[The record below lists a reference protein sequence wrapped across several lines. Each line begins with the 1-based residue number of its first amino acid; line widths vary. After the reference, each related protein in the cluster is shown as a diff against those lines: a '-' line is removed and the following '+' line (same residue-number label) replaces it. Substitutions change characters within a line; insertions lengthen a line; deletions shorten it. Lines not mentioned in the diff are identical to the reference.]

1 MKILVTGA
9 NGQLGNEMRRVDAGT
24 VAEYNF
30 IFTDVAELD
39 ITDRD
44 AVSAYFKEN
53 RPDYVVNCA
62 AYTDV
67 NRAESD
73 LEKAE
78 LINATAPKI
87 LAECCKEFGAK
98 FIHVSTDYVFDGS
111 AHLPYKETD
120 KEHPVSA
127 YGTTKYHGE
136 QNVVASGCDYII
148 IRTCWLYSS
157 FGKNFV
163 KTMANL
169 GATKEELGVVFDQ
182 IGTPTYAFDLA
193 CAIFIII
200 AKSAED
206 PSNFVKGIYHYS
218 NEGVCSWYDFA
229 VAVMELFNLKCYIK
243 PLHTDEYPTPANR
256 PAYSV
261 LDKTKIKTTFDFR
274 IPHWYTSLKACV
286 EMIKRG

>member
-1 MKILVTGA
+1 MNILVTGS
-9 NGQLGNEMRRVDAGT
+9 NGQLGNEMR
-24 VAEYNF
+24 VASANLQNHTF

-39 ITDRD
+39 ITNQA
-44 AVSAYFKEN
+44 AVNQFFAQNKI
-53 RPDYVVNCA
+53 DIVVNCA

-87 LAECCKEFGAK
+87 LAECCKANGAK

-120 KEHPVSA
+120 KENPVSA

-136 QNVVASGCDYII
+136 QNIVASGCEYVI

-163 KTMANL
+163 KTMATL
-169 GATKEELGVVFDQ
+169 GATKEEIGVVFDQ
-182 IGTPTYAFDLA
+182 VGTPTYAADLA
-193 CAIFIII
+193 NAIATII
-200 AKSAED
+200 AKTAQD
-206 PSNFVKGIYHYS
+206 PAAFVKGIYHFS
-218 NEGVCSWYDFA
+218 NEGVCSWYDFT
-229 VAVMELFNLKCYIK
+229 VAIMGLYNLNCRIK

-261 LDKTKIKTTFDFR
+261 LDKTKIKTTFGIT
-274 IPHWYTSLKACV
+274 IPHWYESLKVCV
-286 EMIKRG
+286 KKLKG

>member
-1 MKILVTGA
+1 MNILVTGS
-9 NGQLGNEMRRVDAGT
+9 NGQLGNEMR
-24 VAEYNF
+24 VASANLQNHTF

-39 ITDRD
+39 ITNQA
-44 AVSAYFKEN
+44 AVNQFFAQNKI
-53 RPDYVVNCA
+53 DIVVNCA

-87 LAECCKEFGAK
+87 LADCCKANGAK

-120 KEHPVSA
+120 KENPVSA
-127 YGTTKYHGE
+127 YGSTKYHGE
-136 QNVVASGCDYII
+136 QNIVASGCEYVI

-163 KTMANL
+163 KTMATL

-182 IGTPTYAFDLA
+182 VGTPTYAADLA
-193 CAIFIII
+193 NAIATII
-200 AKSAED
+200 AKTAQD
-206 PSNFVKGIYHYS
+206 PTAFVKGIYHFS
-218 NEGVCSWYDFA
+218 NEGVCSWYDFT
-229 VAVMELFNLKCYIK
+229 VAIMGLYNLNCRIK

-261 LDKTKIKTTFDFR
+261 LDKTKIKNTFGIP
-274 IPHWYTSLKACV
+274 IPHWYESLKVCV
-286 EMIKRG
+286 KKLKG

>member
-1 MKILVTGA
+1 MNILVTGS
-9 NGQLGNEMRRVDAGT
+9 NGQLGNEMRIVSEQLKHHT
-24 VAEYNF
+24 F
-30 IFTDVAELD
+30 FFTDVAELD
-39 ITDRD
+39 ITDKV
-44 AVSAYFKEN
+44 AVNEFFKQN
-53 RPDYVVNCA
+53 APDIVVNCA

-87 LAECCKEFGAK
+87 LAECCKANGAK

-120 KEHPVSA
+120 KENPVSA

-136 QNVVASGCDYII
+136 QNIVASGCEYVI

-163 KTMANL
+163 KTMATL

-182 IGTPTYAFDLA
+182 VGTPTYAADLA
-193 CAIFIII
+193 NAIATII
-200 AKSAED
+200 AKTAQDSAA
-206 PSNFVKGIYHYS
+206 FVKGIYHFS
-218 NEGVCSWYDFA
+218 NEGVCSWYDFT
-229 VAVMELFNLKCYIK
+229 VAIMGLYNLNCRIK

-261 LDKTKIKTTFDFR
+261 LDKTKIKNTFGIT
-274 IPHWYTSLKACV
+274 IPHWYESLKVCV
-286 EMIKRG
+286 KKLQG

>member
-1 MKILVTGA
+1 MNILVTGS
-9 NGQLGNEMRRVDAGT
+9 NGQLGNEMR
-24 VAEYNF
+24 VASANLPKHTF

-39 ITDRD
+39 ITNQA
-44 AVSAYFKEN
+44 AVNQFFKQN
-53 RPDYVVNCA
+53 KIDFVVNCA

-87 LAECCKEFGAK
+87 LADCCKEFGAK
-98 FIHVSTDYVFDGS
+98 FIHVSTDYVFDGT

-120 KEHPVSA
+120 KENPVSA

-136 QNVVASGCDYII
+136 QNIVASGCEYVI

-169 GATKEELGVVFDQ
+169 GATKNELGVVFDQ
-182 IGTPTYAFDLA
+182 VGTPTYAADLA
-193 CAIFIII
+193 NAIATIIVKT
-200 AKSAED
+200 AQD
-206 PSNFVKGIYHYS
+206 PSAFVNGIYHFS
-218 NEGVCSWYDFA
+218 NEGVCSWYDFT
-229 VAVMELFNLKCYIK
+229 VAIMGLYNLNCCIK

-261 LDKTKIKTTFDFR
+261 LDKTKIKTTFGIT
-274 IPHWYTSLKACV
+274 IPHWYESLKECV
-286 EMIKRG
+286 KKLKD

>member
-1 MKILVTGA
+1 MNILVTGS
-9 NGQLGNEMRRVDAGT
+9 NGQLGNEMRIVSEQLKQHT
-24 VAEYNF
+24 F
-30 IFTDVAELD
+30 FFTDVAELD
-39 ITDRD
+39 ITDKV
-44 AVSAYFKEN
+44 AVNEFFKQN
-53 RPDYVVNCA
+53 APDIVVNCA

-87 LAECCKEFGAK
+87 LAECCKANGAK

-111 AHLPYKETD
+111 AHLPYNETD
-120 KEHPVSA
+120 KENPVSA

-136 QNVVASGCDYII
+136 QNIVASGCEYVI

-163 KTMANL
+163 KTMATL

-182 IGTPTYAFDLA
+182 VGTPTYAADLA
-193 CAIFIII
+193 NAIATII
-200 AKSAED
+200 AKTAQD
-206 PSNFVKGIYHYS
+206 PAAFVKGIYHFS
-218 NEGVCSWYDFA
+218 NEGVCSWYDFT
-229 VAVMELFNLKCYIK
+229 VAIMGLYNLNCRIK

-261 LDKTKIKTTFDFR
+261 LDKTKIKNTFGIT
-274 IPHWYTSLKACV
+274 IPHWYESLKVCV
-286 EMIKRG
+286 KKLKG

>member
-1 MKILVTGA
+1 MNILVTGS
-9 NGQLGNEMRRVDAGT
+9 NGQLGNEMRIVSEQLKQHT
-24 VAEYNF
+24 F
-30 IFTDVAELD
+30 FFTDVAELD
-39 ITDRD
+39 ITDKV
-44 AVSAYFKEN
+44 AVNEFFKQN
-53 RPDYVVNCA
+53 APDIVVNCA

-87 LAECCKEFGAK
+87 LAECCKANGTK

-120 KEHPVSA
+120 KENPVSA

-136 QNVVASGCDYII
+136 QNIVASGCEYVI

-163 KTMANL
+163 KTMATL

-182 IGTPTYAFDLA
+182 VGTPTYAADLA
-193 CAIFIII
+193 NAIATII
-200 AKSAED
+200 AKTAQD
-206 PSNFVKGIYHYS
+206 PSAFVKGIYHFS
-218 NEGVCSWYDFA
+218 NEGVCSWYDFT
-229 VAVMELFNLKCYIK
+229 VAIMGLYNLNCRIK

-261 LDKTKIKTTFDFR
+261 LDKTKIKNTFGIT
-274 IPHWYTSLKACV
+274 IPHWYESLKVCV
-286 EMIKRG
+286 KKLQG

>member
-1 MKILVTGA
+1 MKILVTGS
-9 NGQLGNEMRRVDAGT
+9 NGQLGNEMRL
-24 VAEYNF
+24 VASELTNHDF

-39 ITDRD
+39 ITDRK
-44 AVSAYFKEN
+44 AVTAFFEQYH
-53 RPDYVVNCA
+53 PDMVVNCA

-73 LEKAE
+73 LERAE

-87 LAECCKEFGAK
+87 LADSCKANGAK

-120 KEHPVSA
+120 KENPVSA

-136 QNVVASGCDYII
+136 QNIVASGCEYVI

-163 KTMANL
+163 KTMATL

-182 IGTPTYAFDLA
+182 VGTPTYAADLA
-193 CAIFIII
+193 AAIATIITKT
-200 AKSAED
+200 AQD
-206 PSNFVKGIYHYS
+206 PAAFVKGIYHFS
-218 NEGVCSWYDFA
+218 NEGVCSWYDFT
-229 VAVMELFNLKCYIK
+229 VAIMDFYNLKCRIK
-243 PLHTDEYPTPANR
+243 PIHTEEYPTPANR

-261 LDKTKIKTTFDFR
+261 LDKTKIKTTFGIA
-274 IPHWYTSLKACV
+274 IPHWYESLQRCV
-286 EMIKRG
+286 AKLKQA

>member
-1 MKILVTGA
+1 MNILVTGS
-9 NGQLGNEMRRVDAGT
+9 NGQLGNEMR
-24 VAEYNF
+24 VASANLQNHTF

-39 ITDRD
+39 ITNQA
-44 AVSAYFKEN
+44 AVSQFFAQNKI
-53 RPDYVVNCA
+53 DIVVNCA

-87 LAECCKEFGAK
+87 LADCCKANGAK

-120 KEHPVSA
+120 KENPVSA

-136 QNVVASGCDYII
+136 QNIVASGCEYVI

-163 KTMANL
+163 KTMATL

-182 IGTPTYAFDLA
+182 VGTPTYAADLA
-193 CAIFIII
+193 AAIATIITKT
-200 AKSAED
+200 AQD
-206 PSNFVKGIYHYS
+206 PTAFVNGIYHFS
-218 NEGVCSWYDFA
+218 NEGVCSWYDFT
-229 VAVMELFNLKCYIK
+229 VAIMDLYNLKCRIK
-243 PLHTDEYPTPANR
+243 PIHTEEYPTPANR

-261 LDKTKIKTTFDFR
+261 LDKTKIKTTFGIA
-274 IPHWYTSLKACV
+274 IPHWYHSLQECV
-286 EMIKRG
+286 KKLKE

>member
-1 MKILVTGA
+1 MNILVTGS
-9 NGQLGNEMRRVDAGT
+9 NGQLGNEMRIVSEQLKQHT
-24 VAEYNF
+24 F
-30 IFTDVAELD
+30 FFTDVAELD
-39 ITDRD
+39 ITDKV
-44 AVSAYFKEN
+44 AVNEFFKQN
-53 RPDYVVNCA
+53 APDIVVNCA

-87 LAECCKEFGAK
+87 LAECCKANGAK

-111 AHLPYKETD
+111 AHLPYNETD
-120 KEHPVSA
+120 KENPVSA

-136 QNVVASGCDYII
+136 QNIVASGCEYVI

-163 KTMANL
+163 KTMATL

-182 IGTPTYAFDLA
+182 VGTPTYAADLA
-193 CAIFIII
+193 NAIATII
-200 AKSAED
+200 AKTAQDSAA
-206 PSNFVKGIYHYS
+206 FVKGIYHFS
-218 NEGVCSWYDFA
+218 NEGVCSWYDFT
-229 VAVMELFNLKCYIK
+229 VAIMGLYNLNCRIK

-261 LDKTKIKTTFDFR
+261 LDKTKIKTTFGIT
-274 IPHWYTSLKACV
+274 IPHWYESLKVCV
-286 EMIKRG
+286 KKLKG

>member
-1 MKILVTGA
+1 MKIFVTGS
-9 NGQLGNEMRRVDAGT
+9 NGQLGNEMRL
-24 VAEYNF
+24 VASELTNHDF

-39 ITDRD
+39 ITDRK
-44 AVSAYFKEN
+44 AVTAFFEQHH
-53 RPDYVVNCA
+53 PDMVVNCA

-87 LAECCKEFGAK
+87 LADCCKANGAK

-120 KEHPVSA
+120 KENPVSA

-136 QNVVASGCDYII
+136 QNIVASGCEYVI

-163 KTMANL
+163 KTMATL

-182 IGTPTYAFDLA
+182 VGTPTYAADLA
-193 CAIFIII
+193 AAIATIISKT
-200 AKSAED
+200 AQD
-206 PSNFVKGIYHYS
+206 PAAFVKGIYHFS
-218 NEGVCSWYDFA
+218 NEGVCSWYDFT
-229 VAVMELFNLKCYIK
+229 VAIMDLYNLKCRIK
-243 PLHTDEYPTPANR
+243 PIHTEEYPTPANR

-261 LDKTKIKTTFDFR
+261 LDKTKIKTTFGIA
-274 IPHWYTSLKACV
+274 IPHWYESLQRCV
-286 EMIKRG
+286 AKLKQA

>member
-1 MKILVTGA
+1 MNILVTGS
-9 NGQLGNEMRRVDAGT
+9 NGQLGNEMR
-24 VAEYNF
+24 VASANLPKHTF

-39 ITDRD
+39 ITNQA
-44 AVSAYFKEN
+44 AVNQFFKQN
-53 RPDYVVNCA
+53 KIDFVVNCA

-87 LAECCKEFGAK
+87 LADCCKEFGAK
-98 FIHVSTDYVFDGS
+98 FIHVSTDYVFDGT

-120 KEHPVSA
+120 KENPVSA

-136 QNVVASGCDYII
+136 QNIVASGCEYVI

-169 GATKEELGVVFDQ
+169 GATKNELGVVFDQ
-182 IGTPTYAFDLA
+182 VGTPTYAADLA
-193 CAIFIII
+193 NAIATII
-200 AKSAED
+200 AKTAQD
-206 PSNFVKGIYHYS
+206 PSAFVNGIYHFS
-218 NEGVCSWYDFA
+218 NEGVCSWYDFT
-229 VAVMELFNLKCYIK
+229 VAIMGLYNLNCIIK

-261 LDKTKIKTTFDFR
+261 LDKTKIKTTFGIT
-274 IPHWYTSLKACV
+274 IPHWYESLKECV
-286 EMIKRG
+286 KKMKD

>member
-1 MKILVTGA
+1 MNILVTGS
-9 NGQLGNEMRRVDAGT
+9 NGQLGNEMRIVSEQLKQHT
-24 VAEYNF
+24 F
-30 IFTDVAELD
+30 FFTDVAELD
-39 ITDRD
+39 ITDKV
-44 AVSAYFKEN
+44 AVNEFFKQN
-53 RPDYVVNCA
+53 APDIVVNCA

-87 LAECCKEFGAK
+87 LAECCKANGAK

-136 QNVVASGCDYII
+136 QNIVASGCEYVI

-163 KTMANL
+163 KTMATL

-182 IGTPTYAFDLA
+182 VGTPTYAADLA
-193 CAIFIII
+193 NAIATII
-200 AKSAED
+200 AKTAQD
-206 PSNFVKGIYHYS
+206 TAAFVKGIYHFS
-218 NEGVCSWYDFA
+218 NEGVCSWYDFT
-229 VAVMELFNLKCYIK
+229 VAIMGLYNLNCRIK

-261 LDKTKIKTTFDFR
+261 LDKTKIKNTFGIT
-274 IPHWYTSLKACV
+274 IPHWYESLKVCV
-286 EMIKRG
+286 KKLQG

>member
-1 MKILVTGA
+1 MNILVTGS
-9 NGQLGNEMRRVDAGT
+9 NGQLGNEMR
-24 VAEYNF
+24 VASANLPKHTF

-39 ITDRD
+39 ITNQA
-44 AVSAYFKEN
+44 AVNQFFKQN
-53 RPDYVVNCA
+53 KIDFVVNCA

-87 LAECCKEFGAK
+87 LADCCKEFGAK
-98 FIHVSTDYVFDGS
+98 FIHVSTDYVFDGT

-120 KEHPVSA
+120 KENPVSA

-136 QNVVASGCDYII
+136 QNIVASGCEYVI

-169 GATKEELGVVFDQ
+169 GATKNELGVVFDQ
-182 IGTPTYAFDLA
+182 VGTPTYAADLA
-193 CAIFIII
+193 NAIATII
-200 AKSAED
+200 AKTAQD
-206 PSNFVKGIYHYS
+206 PSAFVNGIYHFS
-218 NEGVCSWYDFA
+218 NEGVCSWYDFT
-229 VAVMELFNLKCYIK
+229 VAIMGLYNLNCNIK

-261 LDKTKIKTTFDFR
+261 LDKTKIKTTFGIT
-274 IPHWYTSLKACV
+274 IPHWYESLKECV
-286 EMIKRG
+286 KKLKD

>member
-1 MKILVTGA
+1 MNILVTGS
-9 NGQLGNEMRRVDAGT
+9 NGQLGNEMR
-24 VAEYNF
+24 VASANLQNHTF

-39 ITDRD
+39 ITNQA
-44 AVSAYFKEN
+44 AVSQFFAQNKI
-53 RPDYVVNCA
+53 DIVVNCA

-87 LAECCKEFGAK
+87 LADSCKANGAK

-120 KEHPVSA
+120 KENPVSA

-136 QNVVASGCDYII
+136 QNIVASGCEYVI

-163 KTMANL
+163 KTMATL

-182 IGTPTYAFDLA
+182 VGTPTYAADLA
-193 CAIFIII
+193 AAIATIISKT
-200 AKSAED
+200 AQD
-206 PSNFVKGIYHYS
+206 PAAFVKGIYHFS
-218 NEGVCSWYDFA
+218 NEGVCSWYDFT
-229 VAVMELFNLKCYIK
+229 VAIMNLYNLKC
-243 PLHTDEYPTPANR
+243 R
-256 PAYSV
+256 
-261 LDKTKIKTTFDFR
+261 
-274 IPHWYTSLKACV
+274 
-286 EMIKRG
+286 

>member
-1 MKILVTGA
+1 MNILVTGS
-9 NGQLGNEMRRVDAGT
+9 NGQLGNEMRIVSEQLKQHT
-24 VAEYNF
+24 F
-30 IFTDVAELD
+30 FFTDVAELD
-39 ITDRD
+39 ITDKV
-44 AVSAYFKEN
+44 AVNEFFKQN
-53 RPDYVVNCA
+53 APDIVVNCA

-87 LAECCKEFGAK
+87 LAECCKANGAK

-120 KEHPVSA
+120 KENPVSA

-136 QNVVASGCDYII
+136 QNIVASGCEYVI

-163 KTMANL
+163 KTMATL

-182 IGTPTYAFDLA
+182 VGTPTYAADLA
-193 CAIFIII
+193 NAIATII
-200 AKSAED
+200 AKTAQDSAA
-206 PSNFVKGIYHYS
+206 FVKGIYHFS
-218 NEGVCSWYDFA
+218 NEGVCSWYDFT
-229 VAVMELFNLKCYIK
+229 VAIMGLYNLNCRIK

-261 LDKTKIKTTFDFR
+261 LDKTKIKNTFGIT
-274 IPHWYTSLKACV
+274 IPHWYESLKVCV
-286 EMIKRG
+286 KKLQG

>member
-1 MKILVTGA
+1 MNILVTGS
-9 NGQLGNEMRRVDAGT
+9 NGQLGNEMRIVSEQLKQHT
-24 VAEYNF
+24 F
-30 IFTDVAELD
+30 FFTDVAELD
-39 ITDRD
+39 ITDKV
-44 AVSAYFKEN
+44 AVNEFFKQN
-53 RPDYVVNCA
+53 APDIVVNCA

-78 LINATAPKI
+78 LVNATAPKI
-87 LAECCKEFGAK
+87 LADCCKANGAK

-120 KEHPVSA
+120 REYPVSA

-136 QNVVASGCDYII
+136 QNIVASGCEYII

-163 KTMANL
+163 KTMASL
-169 GATKEELGVVFDQ
+169 GASKKELGVVFDQ
-182 IGTPTYAFDLA
+182 VGTPTYAADLA
-193 CAIFIII
+193 AAIATIISKT
-200 AKSAED
+200 AQD
-206 PSNFVKGIYHYS
+206 PAAFVKGIYHFS

-229 VAVMELFNLKCYIK
+229 VAIMGLYNLSCRIK
-243 PLHTDEYPTPANR
+243 PIHTEEYPTPANR

-261 LDKTKIKTTFDFR
+261 LDKAKIKNTFGIT
-274 IPHWYTSLKACV
+274 IPHWYESLRRCV
-286 EMIKRG
+286 ATLQQA

>member
-1 MKILVTGA
+1 MNILVTGS
-9 NGQLGNEMRRVDAGT
+9 NGQLGNEMR
-24 VAEYNF
+24 VASANLPKHTF

-39 ITDRD
+39 ITNQA
-44 AVSAYFKEN
+44 AVNQFFKQN
-53 RPDYVVNCA
+53 KIDFVVNCA

-87 LAECCKEFGAK
+87 LADCCKEFGAK
-98 FIHVSTDYVFDGS
+98 FIHVSTDYVFDGT

-120 KEHPVSA
+120 KENPVSA

-136 QNVVASGCDYII
+136 QNIVASGCEYVI

-169 GATKEELGVVFDQ
+169 GATKNELGVVFDQ
-182 IGTPTYAFDLA
+182 VGTPTYAADLA
-193 CAIFIII
+193 NAIATII
-200 AKSAED
+200 AKTAQD
-206 PSNFVKGIYHYS
+206 PSAFVNGIYHFS
-218 NEGVCSWYDFA
+218 NEGVCSWYDFT
-229 VAVMELFNLKCYIK
+229 VAIMGLYNLNCNIK

-261 LDKTKIKTTFDFR
+261 LDKTKIKTTFGIT
-274 IPHWYTSLKACV
+274 IPHWYESLKECV
-286 EMIKRG
+286 KKLK